1 MPMAMARLAA
11 SQVQDGGFGDLTLF
25 SDGLLSFAGD
35 LELSLAQRLRLY
47 SGALGL
53 GEGAAGDSR
62 VRLSAPSLLLA
73 GAFVNEAA
81 ENNETQP
88 LSTGLF
94 EVSRQP
100 SEALFEAS
108 AQVLDIR
115 DSLVFGSRGSF
126 RDASGGTQTI
136 DRRGF
141 DRVELS
147 STGDMRLLAG
157 NATPVERINTQ
168 VLSGGDLLIRAAQL
182 YPGTGAGARILAG
195 YGYQADGAAAAF
207 DPARSLRIERSDA
220 TTPEQPL
227 AVFGRLS
234 LGAASV
240 VQGGVVRAPLGYLEI
255 GQNADKVEL
264 LSGSLTSVSGAGLT
278 LPYGG
283 TVDGQVW
290 RYAGEEI
297 ALTGVGGSFNERGI
311 MDTGVDLGGR
321 SVRVAS
327 GATLDLSGGG
337 ELLGAGFVS
346 GRGGSTDARYNPL
359 VRFDEE
365 GRFDLPGL
373 ADNPIYAI
381 VPGVQRIAPVA
392 AEGGAVD
399 PLVGQQISIGSG
411 VPGLSAGT
419 YTLLPSTYALLPG
432 AYRVELNGQAGLGR
446 AAPTQLMRSGSWSL
460 AGQLSSP
467 APGCATNCSARC
479 C

>member
-1 MPMAMARLAA
+1 LTLALATPNYLTSLATDQVLRPRELIVGQQREAAGEGRDYAYGHGRLAA

-207 DPARSLRIERSDA
+207 D
-220 TTPEQPL
+220 
-227 AVFGRLS
+227 
-234 LGAASV
+234 
-240 VQGGVVRAPLGYLEI
+240 
-255 GQNADKVEL
+255 
-264 LSGSLTSVSGAGLT
+264 
-278 LPYGG
+278 
-283 TVDGQVW
+283 
-290 RYAGEEI
+290 
-297 ALTGVGGSFNERGI
+297 
-311 MDTGVDLGGR
+311 
-321 SVRVAS
+321 
-327 GATLDLSGGG
+327 
-337 ELLGAGFVS
+337 
-346 GRGGSTDARYNPL
+346 
-359 VRFDEE
+359 
-365 GRFDLPGL
+365 
-373 ADNPIYAI
+373 
-381 VPGVQRIAPVA
+381 
-392 AEGGAVD
+392 
-399 PLVGQQISIGSG
+399 
-411 VPGLSAGT
+411 
-419 YTLLPSTYALLPG
+419 
-432 AYRVELNGQAGLGR
+432 
-446 AAPTQLMRSGSWSL
+446 
-460 AGQLSSP
+460 
-467 APGCATNCSARC
+467 
-479 C
+479 